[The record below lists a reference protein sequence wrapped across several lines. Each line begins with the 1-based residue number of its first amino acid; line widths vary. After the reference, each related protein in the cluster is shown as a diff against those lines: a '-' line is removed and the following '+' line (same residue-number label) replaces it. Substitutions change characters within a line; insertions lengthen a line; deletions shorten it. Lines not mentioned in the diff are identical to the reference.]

1 MNRRLFTFGCSYTHF
16 AWPTWADL
24 IAVHGLDYNIA
35 DGSSNK
41 PDTLWSSTHNFGR
54 SGSSNLEIINRV
66 LIANELYSFC
76 ETDVICVQ
84 WTSQFRHSVPQTI
97 TQNSRVDY
105 ADPAHS
111 ISACYW
117 QEVHAHMLLRNVAH
131 SSGATVYEFDFDNPE
146 NTAVISDTDC
156 DTALMDLMIN
166 TESINLDWR
175 QLCTQ
180 GGYDAHTDDFHSATQ
195 HIDAHPSPQQHLCV
209 ARAVIQNLQLGEIND
224 RAVEHAQ
231 LATEFMEY
239 MWAKG
244 DGDAVDCSSSVW
256 QNLTQSVRKLYV
268 AEIHQTHSLDVLPTE
283 PRDAYYI
290 QRLLNRD

>member
-1 MNRRLFTFGCSYTHF
+1 MNKRLFTFGCSYTHF

-35 DGSSNK
+35 DGKNTCDK
-41 PDTLWSSTHNFGR
+41 PDTLWRCTYNFGR
-54 SGSSNLEIINRV
+54 AGSCNQEIINRV
-66 LIANELYSFC
+66 LMANELYDFC

-84 WTSQFRHSVPQTI
+84 WTSQFRHSVPHTI
-97 TQNSRVDY
+97 TQNNRVDY

-111 ISACYW
+111 ITACYW
-117 QEVHAHMLLRNVAH
+117 QEVHAHTLLRHIAQTC
-131 SSGATVYEFDFDNPE
+131 GATVYEFDFDNPE
-146 NTAVISDTDC
+146 TTQVLSDTDC
-156 DTALMDLMIN
+156 DTALMNMMIN
-166 TESINLDWR
+166 TESSNLDWR
-175 QLCTQ
+175 QLRTQ
-180 GGYDAHTDDFHSATQ
+180 GGYDAQGDDFHSATQ

-209 ARAVIQNLQLGEIND
+209 ARAVLHQLELGEINS

-239 MWAKG
+239 MWAK
-244 DGDAVDCSSSVW
+244 GDAVDCSSSVW

-268 AEIHQTHSLDVLPTE
+268 AEIHASLGLDVVPSD
-283 PRDAYYI
+283 PQDAYYI